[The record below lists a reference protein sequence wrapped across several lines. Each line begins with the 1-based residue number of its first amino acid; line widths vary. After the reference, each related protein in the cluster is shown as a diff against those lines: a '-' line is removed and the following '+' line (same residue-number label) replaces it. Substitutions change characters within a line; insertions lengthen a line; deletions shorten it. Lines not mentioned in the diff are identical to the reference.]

1 MKPPVNNNT
10 NSNESRGKLLFVSRN
25 LIAGGFSGPGE
36 YAKAVIECLANNGF
50 SIELL
55 WLGNLP
61 KHKIWHRVPDTA
73 VKAGKIWM
81 PFAWRVGN
89 HMAPR
94 DPRRWFWTSLWRLCN
109 FFSRSKIIRDKSFF
123 SRLRA
128 RVDMTIKKSDGR
140 FGDGVLPDADSSSAF
155 ESVFENVR
163 PDVVMVNY
171 YILAPLFDRIR
182 DGAISKVVLTHN
194 VGHAGINR
202 QTELACLQR
211 ADALLA
217 IQEDDAAGYKQA
229 VPGKEVLLFPIP
241 FETVDC
247 NKSSGRWRVLF
258 VGGNHFTNAE
268 GIRWFLEKIWP
279 DVQKKRPESEL
290 HVCGSVCDNFR
301 EPFPGVSFRGRLDD
315 LAREYAEASVVVV
328 PLLDGSG
335 LKIKLVDALRHGCP
349 VVSTS
354 IGLQGIGFI
363 ENVCALR
370 ADSPEEFSSALLR
383 LLEND
388 ELRQDMQR
396 AAKAMVR
403 KRFSCQSCV
412 KPFLQWH
419 CGLKQRSKM
428 RKESMEG

>member
-1 MKPPVNNNT
+1 MKTPVNNNT

-50 SIELL
+50 SIEFL

-61 KHKIWHRVPDTA
+61 KHKIWHRVPYTV
-73 VKAGKIWM
+73 VKAEKIWM

-89 HMAPR
+89 FMAPR
-94 DPRRWFWTSLWRLCN
+94 DPWRWLWTSLWRLGN
-109 FFSRSKIIRDKSFF
+109 FGNRLELIRNKGFF
-123 SRLRA
+123 CKFRE
-128 RVDMTIKKSDGR
+128 RVDMKLAKSDTLI
-140 FGDGVLPDADSSSAF
+140 GDGSLPDVDSAF
-155 ESVFENVR
+155 KFERVFETVR

-171 YILAPLFDRIR
+171 YVLAPLFDRIGE
-182 DGAISKVVLTHN
+182 GAISKVVLTHN
-194 VGHAGINR
+194 VGHAGIDR
-202 QTELACLQR
+202 QMELACLKK
-211 ADALLA
+211 ADVLLA
-217 IQEDDAAGYKQA
+217 IQEDDVVGYKQA

-241 FETVDC
+241 FETVDSQ
-247 NKSSGRWRVLF
+247 KSPNRWRVLF
-258 VGGNHFTNAE
+258 VGGNHVTNAE
-268 GIRWFLEKIWP
+268 GLKWFLEKNWP
-279 DVQKKRPESEL
+279 DVQKKLPESEL

-301 EPFPGVSFRGRLDD
+301 EPFPGVSFRGRLED
-315 LAREYAEASVVVV
+315 LTEEYAEASVVVV

-354 IGLQGIGFI
+354 IGMQGIGFI

-370 ADSPEEFSSALLR
+370 ADSPEKFSSALLR

-396 AAKAMVR
+396 AAKEVVR
-403 KRFSCQSCV
+403 EHFSCQSCV
-412 KPFLQWH
+412 KPYLQWH
-419 CGLKQRSKM
+419 DGMKNLK
-428 RKESMEG
+428 